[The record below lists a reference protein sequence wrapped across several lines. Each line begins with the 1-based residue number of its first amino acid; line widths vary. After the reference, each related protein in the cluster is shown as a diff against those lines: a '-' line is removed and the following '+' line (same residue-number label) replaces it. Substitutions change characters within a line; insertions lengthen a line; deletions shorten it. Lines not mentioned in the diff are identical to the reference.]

1 MGLLLK
7 ATEALWDVP
16 PPLSGRRRSNH
27 FLNGPADTEESLLV
41 LPGLPSPLGGQV
53 AQLRK
58 NLGRFILYHED
69 LPRVLVRSGPTSE
82 TPGMLACG
90 LEVH

>member
-1 MGLLLK
+1 M
-7 ATEALWDVP
+7 
-16 PPLSGRRRSNH
+16 
-27 FLNGPADTEESLLV
+27 
-41 LPGLPSPLGGQV
+41 

-69 LPRVLVRSGPTSE
+69 LPRALVRSGPTSE
-82 TPGMLACG
+82 TPGMLARG